1 MKSRFD
7 PANPDDLR
15 TKAAFQRKLAAVT
28 RRPEVKAQ
36 LEALAAEYEETARIL
51 EEDQERP

>member
-15 TKAAFQRKLAAVT
+15 AEAALQRKLATAT
-28 RRPEVKAQ
+28 RSPEVKAQ
-36 LEALAAEYEETARIL
+36 LEALAAEFEETARIL
-51 EEDQERP
+51 EDGSDRP

>member
-7 PANPDDLR
+7 PQHPEDLR
-15 TKAAFQRKLAAVT
+15 AQAALQRKLAAVT
-28 RRPEVKAQ
+28 RRPEMKAQ

-51 EEDQERP
+51 EDDQQRP